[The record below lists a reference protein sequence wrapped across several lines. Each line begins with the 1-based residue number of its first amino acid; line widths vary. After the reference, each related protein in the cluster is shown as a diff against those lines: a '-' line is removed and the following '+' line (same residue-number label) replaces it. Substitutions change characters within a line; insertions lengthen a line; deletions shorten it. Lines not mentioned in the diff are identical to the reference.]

1 MKSHRIVRL
10 LAMFLTA
17 GASVSVALGQ
27 ALVFPIR
34 LDVPPDFS
42 SGTSPVAGTWTVL
55 SCTGATT
62 CPVTIQVT
70 TSPTGGRDCRFAGVP
85 DVIDVRSSSPKIDWT
100 LQSGSAGK
108 SYSFGWRP
116 TLIGHGRAGIRIRD
130 SNTYDEDDGTD
141 SQPGPPLSGAF
152 DDFYRASDTTGD
164 TKLKK
169 AELQKAAMHRL
180 FYYRIHVEE
189 IDDATGNRI
198 RCRPHGPMILNRG

>member
-1 MKSHRIVRL
+1 MRSRRFVRP
-10 LAMFLTA
+10 LATFLTA
-17 GASVSVALGQ
+17 GAFVSVAFSQ
-27 ALVFPIR
+27 ILVFPGR

-42 SGTSPVAGTWTVL
+42 SGTSPVAGTWNVL
-55 SCTGATT
+55 SCTQATT

-85 DVIDVRSSSPKIDWT
+85 DVIDIRSSSAKIDWT
-100 LQSGSAGK
+100 LQSGTPGK

-116 TLIGHGRAGIRIRD
+116 LIGHGREGIRIRD
-130 SNTYDEDDGTD
+130 SNRHDEDDGPDTV
-141 SQPGPPLSGAF
+141 PGPPLSGAF
-152 DDFYRASDTTGD
+152 VDFYRASDTTGD
-164 TKLKK
+164 TKLKM

-189 IDDATGNRI
+189 IDDMTGNRI